1 MKVNSEKKLKEIV
14 WRTANEFARQNLKIL
29 LIVLHEDF
37 GFGCE
42 RLHKVIECLKA
53 KVKYYD
59 EYDEDGVLDH
69 ALDRD
74 IKGLMLDEELTDF
87 LVGSI
92 GSRCENRKIKKDKS
106 VTFAEA
112 EDIRA
117 KMRAFEE
124 VQASRYDLEVK
135 KHG

>member
-37 GFGCE
+37 GFGRE

-59 EYDEDGVLDH
+59 EYDEDGVLEH
-69 ALDRD
+69 AVNRD
-74 IKGLMLDEELTDF
+74 IKGLMLDEDLEDF
-87 LVGSI
+87 LVGRI
-92 GSRCENRKIKKDKS
+92 GSRHENRKIKKRDKAVS
-106 VTFAEA
+106 FAEA

-124 VQASRYDLEVK
+124 VQTSCYDVEVK
-135 KHG
+135 KK